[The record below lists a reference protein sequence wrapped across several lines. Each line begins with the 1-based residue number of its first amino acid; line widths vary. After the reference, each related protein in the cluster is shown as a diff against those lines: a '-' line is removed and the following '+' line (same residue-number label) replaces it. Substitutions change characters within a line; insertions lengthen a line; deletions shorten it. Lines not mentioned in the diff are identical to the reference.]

1 MQSYSGVIVQKNGDI
16 KETTIKADEI
26 KNDLYKKCNFRKSD
40 GFEKQCEWKI
50 KLNKVVN
57 IVKLYARRSG
67 KSGTENKYDF
77 PPPVD
82 TTLFFGNILLVNYTV
97 SGEPAN
103 LTADQW
109 ETFYEKLFGGFE
121 NLDDTKEEDENEL
134 DELAEVPK
142 ELKTKTGYLKDG
154 FVVDETEKLTN
165 TSNEDGSDNPTEE
178 EYDDQDECDEDE
190 DDDVEPSLNSSSELE
205 EEEYDYTDEI

>member
-1 MQSYSGVIVQKNGDI
+1 MQSYSGVIVHKNGDI
-16 KETTIKADEI
+16 KETTIKSDDIE
-26 KNDLYKKCNFRKSD
+26 NDLYKKCNFRKSD
-40 GFEKQCEWKI
+40 GFGKQCEWKI
-50 KLNKVVN
+50 KINKVVN
-57 IVKLYARRSG
+57 IVKLYARTTG

-82 TTLFFGNILLVNYTV
+82 TTLFFGNILLINHTGN
-97 SGEPAN
+97 GEVTN
-103 LTADQW
+103 LTAEQW
-109 ETFYEKLFGGFE
+109 EKIYEKLFGGFE
-121 NLDDTKEEDENEL
+121 NLDDTKEEDENEV
-134 DELAEVPK
+134 DELVDVPK
-142 ELKTKTGYLKDG
+142 KFKTKSGYLKDG